1 MKHQDSRC
9 ASDSETVVITSTA
22 SIPSSLASGKRLVI
36 IRGSVSG
43 TVSWTLPSS
52 QVTIIG
58 QSTGVLTGNGTVA
71 TMHITGGDFY
81 MRDFSITG
89 GSPGL
94 WADGGAIA
102 RLDHVSVSNN
112 TAGGILLDGASFDIR
127 NTTVNGNGANT
138 AGGAAFGGIRIQSP
152 PSTPKVLTFSTVTEN
167 QLIGVSCD
175 ASSSLNPLPTT
186 VLVSQPTGVPI
197 ATVCGFTTCAAASSS
212 CGAQ

>member
-1 MKHQDSRC
+1 MKHQDGRC
-9 ASDSETVVITSTA
+9 ASDAETVVATSTSA
-22 SIPSSLASGKRLVI
+22 LPSSLASGKRLVI

-43 TVSWTLPSS
+43 TAAWNLPTS

-58 QSTGVLTGNGTVA
+58 QNTGVLTGNGSAA
-71 TMHITGGDFY
+71 TMHLTGGDFY
-81 MRDFSITG
+81 MRDLSITG

-112 TAGGILLDGASFDIR
+112 AAGGILLDGAGFDIK
-127 NTTVNGNGANT
+127 NTTVNSNGANT
-138 AGGAAFGGIRIQSP
+138 AGAGAFGGIRIQNP
-152 PSTPKVLTFSTVTEN
+152 PATPKMLSFSTVNDN

-175 ASSSLNPLPTT
+175 SGTAVNPLPTT
-186 VLVSQPTGVPI
+186 VLVTQATGVPV
-197 ATVCGFTTCAAASSS
+197 AAVCAFTSCGAASSS